1 MHSHF
6 KCGTFATSGAR
17 KEMEDYHFYILR
29 DNWAVFG
36 VFDGHG
42 GEKFAEYVSCAFK
55 EFFLNLADEEIMALT
70 PDTLA
75 RFCLDLDHVLHDTAT
90 DGTTG
95 IVSLVR
101 KVANVAAPAL
111 EVQTMNVGDS
121 RALLWSPSKVL
132 SLSEDHVPI
141 ALEEASRIVAAGGT
155 IMRGRVDG
163 TLALSRGFGD
173 YGYKRANILSAT
185 GDIVLEGDIES
196 RIAEQV
202 SRKVIAMPD
211 FSIVVLP
218 LADIEQYILVIS
230 CDGLYERVG
239 KKTIARQIDC
249 LRVFHEDIAATEL
262 AYFAITG
269 GSCDNVSVIVVRFG
283 EKQLPH
289 SSTRNFVAGVEKPLS
304 QSNFPAFY
312 STMTKSEVS
321 IATALRYRYMELTR
335 LRDLHTK
342 DPRQAPLTLLQTHEL
357 NRISPPLN
365 VIPEAWFVDANK
377 ELFEL
382 FEFSPRPRLRLSEVA
397 RDAITILIANTRL
410 LIGRDAGVPT
420 PRILTFNA
428 I

>member
-17 KEMEDYHFYILR
+17 KEMEDYHFCIMKDL
-29 DNWAVFG
+29 WSVFG
-36 VFDGHG
+36 IFDGHG
-42 GEKFAEYVSCAFK
+42 GERIAECSASAFK
-55 EFFLNLADEEIMALT
+55 EFFSVLSDEEVAMLT
-70 PDTLA
+70 TEVLA
-75 RFCLDLDHVLHDTAT
+75 RFCLDLDHALHNTAI
-90 DGTTG
+90 DGSTG
-95 IVSLVR
+95 ILSLVR
-101 KVANVAAPAL
+101 KVDATL
-111 EVQTMNVGDS
+111 EILTMNVGDS
-121 RALLWSPSKVL
+121 RALLWSPTKVL
-132 SLSEDHVPI
+132 SLSEDHTPTSPT
-141 ALEEASRIVAAGGT
+141 EYGRIVAAGGT
-155 IMRGRVDG
+155 IARGRIDG

-173 YGYKRANILSAT
+173 YDHKRANVFQAT

-196 RIAEQV
+196 RIAEQI

-211 FSIVVLP
+211 FSVVVLP
-218 LADIEQYILVIS
+218 LADIEQYVLVIS
-230 CDGLYERVG
+230 CDGLYEKVG
-239 KKTIARQIDC
+239 KKAIARQIDC
-249 LRVFHEDIAATEL
+249 LRVFNEDVAATEL
-262 AYFAITG
+262 ANYAINN
-269 GSCDNVSVIVVRFG
+269 GSRDNVSVIVVRFG
-283 EKQLPH
+283 ERQRLH
-289 SSTRNFVAGVEKPLS
+289 SSIRNFVAGVENSLC

-321 IATALRYRYMELTR
+321 IATALRYRYVELTR
-335 LRDLHTK
+335 LRQLEDLHAK

-420 PRILTFNA
+420 PRILTLNA
-428 I
+428 VS